1 MRGNIVVAILVAV
14 LGMISGAL
22 VTWALT
28 ARHYQAKLDYL
39 YARNRALQ
47 IRASRGN

>member
-1 MRGNIVVAILVAV
+1 MIAVSAAV
-14 LGMISGAL
+14 LGIISGAL

-28 ARHYQAKLDYL
+28 ARHYQAKLDYV